1 MAIQSVGINPDRGK
15 RLEKKAVELIIKS
28 KKNLKES
35 EIVNFLIDEL
45 LDRVDIDNNGLF
57 ITDDEQFVESEVS
70 TTVKQKIAKSRK

>member
-1 MAIQSVGINPDRGK
+1 MAIQTVGINPTRSK
-15 RLEKKAVELIIKS
+15 ALEKKAVELIVKS

-45 LDRVDIDNNGLF
+45 LDRVDIDEHGLF

-70 TTVKQKIAKSRK
+70 ATVKQKIAKGRK